1 MVSLVRLMLFT
12 TTVEILTVR
21 TGIVCRAVTRPLFFH
36 TGVARAR
43 LNDGVKRGASIVVP
57 RKIVKIGWD
66 NVFGELLTAVD
77 LDLHSEVV
85 GFHLKEREVY

>member
-1 MVSLVRLMLFT
+1 MT
-12 TTVEILTVR
+12 
-21 TGIVCRAVTRPLFFH
+21 
-36 TGVARAR
+36 
-43 LNDGVKRGASIVVP
+43 VKRGASIVVP

-85 GFHLKEREVY
+85 RRVSISKNEKFIDPVHQVDVSAPLTVCSIFGCKFVCVHLEEPSYAGTTASK